1 MYGIFLYLDSTSED
15 GSPQIVWSLYFQQKI
30 NVGGQSSSA
39 PSNVILVPG
48 PGPEIDID
56 HAVTI
61 VSIYRERLLMCIKI
75 NIKKIIFDFCVEV
88 NVRAG
93 NALKLRSL
101 MIQCQRIIC

>member
-61 VSIYRERLLMCIKI
+61 VSIYREREIYIGFEC
-75 NIKKIIFDFCVEV
+75 
-88 NVRAG
+88 NV
-93 NALKLRSL
+93 
-101 MIQCQRIIC
+101 

>member
-1 MYGIFLYLDSTSED
+1 MYGIFLYLDSTSDD

-61 VSIYRERLLMCIKI
+61 VSIYRERLLMCIK
-75 NIKKIIFDFCVEV
+75 N
-88 NVRAG
+88 
-93 NALKLRSL
+93 
-101 MIQCQRIIC
+101 QY

>member
-1 MYGIFLYLDSTSED
+1 MYGIFLYSDSTSGD
-15 GSPQIVWSLYFQQKI
+15 GSPRIVWSLYFQQKI

-61 VSIYRERLLMCIKI
+61 VSIYRERDLHCFWM
-75 NIKKIIFDFCVEV
+75 
-88 NVRAG
+88 
-93 NALKLRSL
+93 
-101 MIQCQRIIC
+101 